1 MRGRESATWICCLG
15 LMALYP
21 IYLISLSNNIIK
33 GQENKKSLLSPHAPP
48 HAPPSPIICDRTHY
62 RYDACSINGPTVL
75 DPTTS
80 TLKAVG
86 PNITMQKL
94 RPYPRKW
101 EKEVMSR
108 IKELSLLTVTA
119 PNTTASCHIR
129 HQAPAVVFSTG
140 GYTGNIFHDINDG
153 FLPLFITTRHL
164 LAGHPNRDIVLVV
177 ADYHDWWLS
186 KYTDLLRSLTRHP
199 IINLDNDTS
208 LHCFP
213 SATIGLISHG
223 FSTIN
228 PSLMPN
234 SESLADF
241 RAFVHSSYAESGLR
255 LPPPASGR
263 PRLVLVA
270 REGTV
275 GRVFL
280 NQEDVVRAA
289 EAVGFEVAVFAP
301 SSSTSV
307 REAYRLI
314 NGSHAMVG
322 VHGAA
327 LTHLYFLRPKAAMI
341 QVSPLGLGWVGEL
354 CYGEAA
360 RRLGLEYMEY
370 KIRAEESSLIEKY
383 DRADM
388 VLKNP
393 DAVSQK
399 GWSYTTIY
407 LKQDVRL
414 DLERV
419 TVYLEKAYKMGKNFM
434 EMEGQ

>member
-1 MRGRESATWICCLG
+1 
-15 LMALYP
+15 
-21 IYLISLSNNIIK
+21 
-33 GQENKKSLLSPHAPP
+33 
-48 HAPPSPIICDRTHY
+48 
-62 RYDACSINGPTVL
+62 
-75 DPTTS
+75 
-80 TLKAVG
+80 
-86 PNITMQKL
+86 
-94 RPYPRKW
+94 
-101 EKEVMSR
+101 MSR

>member
-1 MRGRESATWICCLG
+1 M
-15 LMALYP
+15 
-21 IYLISLSNNIIK
+21 
-33 GQENKKSLLSPHAPP
+33 
-48 HAPPSPIICDRTHY
+48 
-62 RYDACSINGPTVL
+62 
-75 DPTTS
+75 
-80 TLKAVG
+80 
-86 PNITMQKL
+86 
-94 RPYPRKW
+94 
-101 EKEVMSR
+101 
-108 IKELSLLTVTA
+108 
-119 PNTTASCHIR
+119 
-129 HQAPAVVFSTG
+129 
-140 GYTGNIFHDINDG
+140 
-153 FLPLFITTRHL
+153 
-164 LAGHPNRDIVLVV
+164 
-177 ADYHDWWLS
+177 
-186 KYTDLLRSLTRHP
+186 
-199 IINLDNDTS
+199 
-208 LHCFP
+208 
-213 SATIGLISHG
+213 
-223 FSTIN
+223 
-228 PSLMPN
+228 
-234 SESLADF
+234 
-241 RAFVHSSYAESGLR
+241 
-255 LPPPASGR
+255 
-263 PRLVLVA
+263 
-270 REGTV
+270 
-275 GRVFL
+275 FL